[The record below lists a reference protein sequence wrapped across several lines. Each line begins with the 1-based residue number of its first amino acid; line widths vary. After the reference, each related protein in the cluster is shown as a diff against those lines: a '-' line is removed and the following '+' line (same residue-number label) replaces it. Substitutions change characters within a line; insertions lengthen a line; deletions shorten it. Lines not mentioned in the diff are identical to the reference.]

1 MNYKIILT
9 LATDPFSILSGK
21 STLAM
26 SLLRILEPAE
36 GKIILDGIDIS
47 RIGLQDLRTRIV
59 SEFEW

>member
-59 SEFEW
+59 SEFE